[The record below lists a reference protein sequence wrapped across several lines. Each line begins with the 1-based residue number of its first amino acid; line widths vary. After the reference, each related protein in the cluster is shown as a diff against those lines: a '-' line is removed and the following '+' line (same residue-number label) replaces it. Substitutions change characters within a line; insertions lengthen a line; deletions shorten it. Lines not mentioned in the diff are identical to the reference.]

1 LVLELLLV
9 ESELGVLLEE
19 LEGEELE
26 EEPDEPEPSVSEL
39 LLLLGLLLLL
49 VLERLLEVSEDELS
63 MELVLLRSE
72 PEPEVL
78 LVELLLPVS
87 FNSELTFVTPSVLS
101 VSAIARPIWSAEA
114 MLPLR
119 VTSPLCAS
127 TSILEAEAESWL
139 SAWSLPFTIVLMTES
154 SVLPV
159 GAPTTLSL
167 VRTIVVPRSRSAWI
181 SVGARRHSVICV
193 VMSPD
198 AEVELALLVVEELPV
213 ALSEPE
219 PLVLLLRVVSLASE
233 PLAEVLDESLLEEVE
248 LLGDVESVL
257 ATFELLED
265 EEGEVLELEGELV
278 LLKEP
283 DVLPEA
289 EPLNEPEPETL
300 LELGE
305 DDVEEFDEESLLA
318 SDEPDEEEDGELLEL
333 LVLVFELSELLLVLE
348 DGLELELRL
357 EDGLELELEF
367 RLEDDGLLEED
378 EVSFELSEPLPLNE
392 AEPLAEPE
400 PLSELEEVE
409 EGDVDALSEELVL
422 LLLLDVELEVW
433 LELGDVEAELN
444 APLPEA
450 VFAAEVELL

>member
-1 LVLELLLV
+1 LLLLLPL
-9 ESELGVLLEE
+9 EEPELEPELGVLLDE

-26 EEPDEPEPSVSEL
+26 EEPEEPEPNVSEL

-49 VLERLLEVSEDELS
+49 VLERPLDVSEDEDEVS

-78 LVELLLPVS
+78 LVELPLPLS

-139 SAWSLPFTIVLMTES
+139 SAWSLPLTIVLMTES

-167 VRTIVVPRSRSAWI
+167 VRTIVVPRSRSDWI
-181 SVGARRHSVICV
+181 SVGPRRHSVMRV
-193 VMSPD
+193 VMSPE
-198 AEVELALLVVEELPV
+198 AEVELALLLVDALPEE
-213 ALSEPE
+213 LSEPE

-233 PLAEVLDESLLEEVE
+233 PLEDVFEALLLEEVE

-257 ATFELLED
+257 ATFELLE
-265 EEGEVLELEGELV
+265 EGEVLELELDGELV
-278 LLKEP
+278 LLREP
-283 DVLPEA
+283 EALPEA

-305 DDVEEFDEESLLA
+305 DDVEDFDEESLLA
-318 SDEPDEEEDGELLEL
+318 SEEPDEDDDGELLEL
-333 LVLVFELSELLLVLE
+333 LFVFELSELLLLPEPSELLPLE
-348 DGLELELRL
+348 DGLELEL
-357 EDGLELELEF
+357 

-378 EVSFELSEPLPLNE
+378 EVSLEFSEPLPLNE
-392 AEPLAEPE
+392 PEPLAEPE
-400 PLSELEEVE
+400 PLSELEELE
-409 EGDVDALSEELVL
+409 EGEVDELSEEFVL
-422 LLLLDVELEVW
+422 LLEVELEVW
-433 LELGDVEAELN
+433 LELGEVEAELN

-450 VFAAEVELL
+450 PFAAEVELL